1 MSANPALSA
10 PLSRSVDLGAEA
22 VFTPLCGSGGG
33 LGLRSLASACRPR
46 RNPIRQP
53 ALARHMAPA
62 GGMEHYDVI
71 VVGGGAAGLSAAL
84 LLGRSRRSV
93 LICDAGKPRNW
104 SSDAL
109 HGYLSRDGIP
119 PAQLLALGREE
130 LARYPSVTL
139 IGDTVVDIWPKAGR
153 FEVALASSGN
163 ASARKILL
171 ATGVADE
178 LPAIEG
184 IESFYGKTVHHC
196 PYCNGWEHRDQP
208 IAVYGGREKGAKLA
222 LMMKQ
227 WSPDVV
233 LCTDG
238 RPLPSAETRRQLEA
252 NGIAMRTGRIRRLE
266 GAGAELEHI
275 VFTDG
280 GVLPRRALFFTV
292 GQHQRS
298 NLFQALGVGQGPRG
312 GLNARWPSCNT
323 GVDGVYV
330 AGDASR
336 DVQLFVV
343 GVAEGACAALA
354 INKALLA
361 EDGLS

>member
-1 MSANPALSA
+1 
-10 PLSRSVDLGAEA
+10 
-22 VFTPLCGSGGG
+22 
-33 LGLRSLASACRPR
+33 
-46 RNPIRQP
+46 
-53 ALARHMAPA
+53 
-62 GGMEHYDVI
+62 MEHYDVV
-71 VVGGGAAGLSAAL
+71 VVGGGGAGLSAAL

-93 LICDAGKPRNW
+93 LVCDAGKPRNW
-104 SSDAL
+104 ASNAL
-109 HGYLSRDGIP
+109 HGFLSRDGIA
-119 PAQLLALGREE
+119 PAQLLAISREE

-139 IGDTVVDIWPKAGR
+139 IGDTVIDISRKAEH
-153 FEVALASSGN
+153 FEVALANGGR

-171 ATGVADE
+171 ATGVTDE
-178 LPAIEG
+178 LPSIEG
-184 IESFYGKTVHHC
+184 IEDFYGKSVHHC
-196 PYCNGWEHRDQP
+196 PYCNGWEHRDEP

-238 RPLPSAETRRQLEA
+238 RPLPGAETRSELEA
-252 NGIAMRTGRIRRLE
+252 NGIAMRTATIRRLE
-266 GAGAELEHI
+266 GTGTRLERV
-275 VFTDG
+275 VFSDG
-280 GVLPRRALFFTV
+280 EVLPRRALFFTV

-298 NLFQALGVGQGPRG
+298 NLFQILGVEQGAKG

-361 EDGLS
+361 EDGLG

>member
-1 MSANPALSA
+1 MRCTAAWELAGAQGGAYGGRNPVRGRAL
-10 PLSRSVDLGAEA
+10 PGH
-22 VFTPLCGSGGG
+22 T
-33 LGLRSLASACRPR
+33 ASAD
-46 RNPIRQP
+46 
-53 ALARHMAPA
+53 
-62 GGMEHYDVI
+62 GMEHYDVI
-71 VVGGGAAGLSAAL
+71 VVGGGGAGLSAAL
-84 LLGRSRRSV
+84 LLGRSRRTV
-93 LICDAGKPRNW
+93 LVCDAGRPRNW
-104 SSDAL
+104 ASDAL

-119 PAQLLALGREE
+119 PTQLLATAREE
-130 LARYPSVTL
+130 LARYPSIAL
-139 IGDTVVDIWPKAGR
+139 IGDTVVDISRKAER
-153 FEVALASSGN
+153 FEVALANNGR

-184 IESFYGKTVHHC
+184 IEPFYGKTVHHC
-196 PYCNGWEHRDQP
+196 PYCSGWEHRDQS
-208 IAVYGGREKGAKLA
+208 IAVYGGRERGAKLA

-227 WSPDVV
+227 WSPDIV

-238 RPLPSAETRRQLEA
+238 RTLASLETRRQLEA
-252 NGIAMRTGRIRRLE
+252 NGIAVRTARIRRLE
-266 GAGAELEHI
+266 GTGTQLERI

-280 GVLPRRALFFTV
+280 QVLPRSALFFTV

-298 NLFQALGVGQGPRG
+298 SLFHLLGVGQGPKG

-361 EDGLS
+361 EDGLG